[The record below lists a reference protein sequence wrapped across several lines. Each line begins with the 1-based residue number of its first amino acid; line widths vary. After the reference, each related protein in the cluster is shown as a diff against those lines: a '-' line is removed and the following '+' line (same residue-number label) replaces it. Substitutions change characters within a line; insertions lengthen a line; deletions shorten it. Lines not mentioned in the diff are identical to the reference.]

1 MATTRQVLIVEDEP
15 PIRELLRLHL
25 ELVGFNVSEVADG
38 RAALDVIRSR
48 PFDLIVL
55 DVMLPGVDGITLCRA
70 ARAEGAN
77 VSTPLLMLTA
87 RDTESDK
94 VLGLESGADDYLT
107 KPFGM
112 RELMARVSALLRRA
126 TRADRPAEA
135 PPPRHLAFRN
145 LAIDVDKRQVVAHG
159 HPVDLTRQ
167 EFDLLQ
173 LLASRPGIV
182 FSRMALLTKVWSG
195 DEYVT
200 ERTVDTVV
208 SRLRKKIERETLRL
222 DRIVKDLLDLA
233 RLEQGGVTLDVRLF
247 AIRRVFDHV
256 IARHEFDAE
265 ARRVSIDAA
274 VTDDADQVLGD
285 PHRIEQ
291 VVENLVANALRHTPD
306 RGSIELRAESA
317 NGAIVISVADSGT
330 GVPPEHLPYV
340 FDRFYKVD
348 EARTNGSGGSGLGLS
363 IAKAIVER
371 HGGTI
376 GLASQPGRTV
386 FTITL
391 PQTLDG
397 SAYSTSANL

>member
-55 DVMLPGVDGITLCRA
+55 DVMLLGVDGITLCRA

-208 SRLRKKIERETLRL
+208 SRLRKKIERDAQDPELILT
-222 DRIVKDLLDLA
+222 A
-233 RLEQGGVTLDVRLF
+233 WGVGYKFADV
-247 AIRRVFDHV
+247 
-256 IARHEFDAE
+256 E
-265 ARRVSIDAA
+265 
-274 VTDDADQVLGD
+274 
-285 PHRIEQ
+285 
-291 VVENLVANALRHTPD
+291 
-306 RGSIELRAESA
+306 
-317 NGAIVISVADSGT
+317 
-330 GVPPEHLPYV
+330 
-340 FDRFYKVD
+340 
-348 EARTNGSGGSGLGLS
+348 
-363 IAKAIVER
+363 
-371 HGGTI
+371 
-376 GLASQPGRTV
+376 
-386 FTITL
+386 
-391 PQTLDG
+391 
-397 SAYSTSANL
+397 